1 MITDSLTSRI
11 INETK
16 VTFSGGLFVL
26 QKSANFIFSVAIFS
40 PTVTFKDSE
49 TSDLT
54 DVSALIISCVA
65 LLSSLKS
72 LHQLIRVLSV
82 GIY

>member
-1 MITDSLTSRI
+1 MISDSLTSRI

-16 VTFSGGLFVL
+16 VTFSGGSFIL
-26 QKSANFIFSVAIFS
+26 QKSANVSYSVVIFS

-49 TSDLT
+49 TSDRS
-54 DVSALIISCVA
+54 DVSAQIISCVA

-72 LHQLIRVLSV
+72 IS
-82 GIY
+82 